1 MAWWSR
7 APCLVD
13 AARGVPL
20 SVVAILLLE
29 LLHPSLQIG
38 MLTDLSD
45 EITERGPL
53 TVREVDTHLALREPQ
68 RARPPARGRWT
79 RR

>member
-1 MAWWSR
+1 MSIDKCNILHYYYACYRMTPVPKRHRVAWWSQ
-7 APCLVD
+7 APRLVD
-13 AARGVPL
+13 AARSVPL

-38 MLTDLSD
+38 MLTDLPD

-53 TVREVDTHLALREPQ
+53 TV
-68 RARPPARGRWT
+68 
-79 RR
+79 